1 MSKRPRSSAR
11 IKTHQGPTLSRTC
24 APWPVVLVAMA
35 AAGRADGGVGL
46 QHLLEDA
53 GFHQKPA
60 MTIIVKKPRPRMDRG
75 TILDPCVDDV
85 LDALRALC
93 VSECAA

>member
-11 IKTHQGPTLSRTC
+11 TKKPQG
-24 APWPVVLVAMA
+24 PWPVVLVAMA

-53 GFHQKPA
+53 GFAQKPA
-60 MTIIVKKPRPRMDRG
+60 MSIIVKKPRPRMDRG
-75 TILDPCVDDV
+75 AFLDPCVDDV

-93 VSECAA
+93 VSERAA